1 MMLRKSDERALSFDR
16 RQQKTKKNQ
25 VMRGTTCC
33 GSCFLYDSV
42 STRQRTNTRSR
53 SEACIHLEL
62 RRYYIERAVNK
73 VSRIVCRTS
82 T

>member
-16 RQQKTKKNQ
+16 QQKTKKNQ
-25 VMRGTTCC
+25 VSTCC

-42 STRQRTNTRSR
+42 STRRRTNTRSR